1 MTSWFLN
8 RCCGKKAYSKKQ
20 PEHSTVLRWMGMPPP
35 ARVNMPGYDKAKKKG
50 GDAKKP
56 RKKEDVRLVPCAR
69 CASVW

>member
-1 MTSWFLN
+1 M
-8 RCCGKKAYSKKQ
+8 
-20 PEHSTVLRWMGMPPP
+20 LRRMGMPPP

-50 GDAKKP
+50 NDAKKP